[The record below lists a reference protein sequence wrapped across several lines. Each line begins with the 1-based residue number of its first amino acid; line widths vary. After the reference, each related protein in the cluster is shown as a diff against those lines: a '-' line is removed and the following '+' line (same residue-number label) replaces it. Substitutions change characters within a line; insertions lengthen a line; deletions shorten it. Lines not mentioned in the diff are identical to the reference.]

1 LTPSASQHPLACS
14 NYTERRKTQN
24 ERRSQIK
31 CQKKNVAIFTFF
43 VPKVGDEKEVAK
55 LGMEDSPVLGRQ
67 LVCSFC

>member
-1 LTPSASQHPLACS
+1 LPAS

-31 CQKKNVAIFTFF
+31 RQKKNVDIFTFF
-43 VPKVGDEKEVAK
+43 GSKVGDEKEVAK

-67 LVCSFC
+67 LVCSFG